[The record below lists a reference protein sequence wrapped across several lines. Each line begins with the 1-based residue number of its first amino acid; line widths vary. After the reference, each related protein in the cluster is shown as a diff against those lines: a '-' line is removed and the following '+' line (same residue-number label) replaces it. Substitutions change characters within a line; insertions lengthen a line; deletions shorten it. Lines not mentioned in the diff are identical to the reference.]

1 MANIII
7 IANCEVDGEVRL
19 AGGSGPN
26 EGRVEF
32 CYRRLFGT
40 VCGSQ
45 WDTIDAQVI
54 CRQFGYPIEGEIFIQ
69 LSAALVST
77 ISKTVMRSINS
88 HLALSESLYLTDP
101 CMFSSY
107 ILIVVHSWLDGIP

>member
-1 MANIII
+1 M
-7 IANCEVDGEVRL
+7 RL

-32 CYRRLFGT
+32 CYRRVFGT

-54 CRQFGYPIEGEIFIQ
+54 CRQFGYPIEGEKKIIIIPVIR
-69 LSAALVST
+69 LLMILHTIEKYCTIVSY
-77 ISKTVMRSINS
+77 SIKS
-88 HLALSESLYLTDP
+88 RL
-101 CMFSSY
+101 
-107 ILIVVHSWLDGIP
+107 